1 VTTFLAI
8 VALMTLAAVAV
19 VAVPLL
25 GDREHRSPVAALVA
39 ALAIPGA
46 VLFLYATESSYPWQ
60 SATAGP
66 AESAAIEA
74 LRERTQASPA
84 DAQAWTALGEAL
96 IAEQRFAEARDAF
109 AQALRTGDPEDDAL
123 RLSYAESTILA
134 DRNALAG
141 EAAEIIEAVLAGDPV
156 NAKALWYGGMVAL
169 GRGDTAVARDRWTRL
184 LALEPPP
191 QVRAIIAEQVA
202 RLDGD
207 TAAAPADA
215 GARIALRVSVDPALA
230 PRIQPG
236 ATLFLFARAGEGG
249 GPPLAVAR
257 RDAGA
262 LPIDTE
268 LSDADSMVPGRS
280 LSGAGEVRVT
290 ARVANDGEA
299 LAAPGDVYGEA
310 VWRPGQG
317 LVEIRMDRLVE

>member
-1 VTTFLAI
+1 MTLFLAI
-8 VALMTLAAVAV
+8 VALMTLAAVGV

-25 GDREHRSPVAALVA
+25 GSREGRAPVAAVVA

-46 VLFLYATESSYPWQ
+46 VLFLYATQSSYSWDRAP
-60 SATAGP
+60 SD
-66 AESAAIEA
+66 SAAIEA
-74 LRERTQASPA
+74 LRARAAASPA
-84 DAQAWTALGEAL
+84 DRAAWVALAEGL
-96 IAEQRFAEARDAF
+96 ITEQRYADARDAY
-109 AQALRTGDPEDDAL
+109 AQALRTGNPEDDAL
-123 RLSYAESTILA
+123 RLAYAEATVLA

-141 EAAEIIEAVLAGDPV
+141 EAAEIIEAVLARDPV

-191 QVRAIIAEQVA
+191 QVRQIIAEQVA
-202 RLDGD
+202 RLDADAGSP
-207 TAAAPADA
+207 APGDA
-215 GARIALRVSVDPALA
+215 GARIPLRVSVDPALA

-257 RDAGA
+257 RDAAG

-280 LSGAGEVRVT
+280 LAGAGEVRVT

-310 VWRPGQG
+310 LWRPGQG
-317 LVEIRMDRLVE
+317 LVEIRMDRLVQ

>member
-1 VTTFLAI
+1 MTTFLAI

-25 GDREHRSPVAALVA
+25 GNREHRSPVAALVA

-46 VLFLYATESSYPWQ
+46 VLFLYATQSSYPWQ
-60 SATAGP
+60 GATAGP
-66 AESAAIEA
+66 ADSEAIEA
-74 LRERTQASPA
+74 LRSLTEASPA
-84 DAQAWTALGEAL
+84 DAAAWTALGDGL
-96 IAEQRFAEARDAF
+96 IAEQRFAEARDAY
-109 AQALRTGDPEDDAL
+109 ARALRTGNPEDDAL
-123 RLSYAESTILA
+123 RLSYAEATILA

-141 EAAEIIEAVLAGDPV
+141 EAAEIIEAVLARDPV

-191 QVRAIIAEQVA
+191 QVREIIAEQVA
-202 RLDGD
+202 RLDGG
-207 TAAAPADA
+207 AAPADA
-215 GARIALRVSVDPALA
+215 GARIPLRISVDPALA

-280 LSGAGEVRVT
+280 LAGAGEVRVT